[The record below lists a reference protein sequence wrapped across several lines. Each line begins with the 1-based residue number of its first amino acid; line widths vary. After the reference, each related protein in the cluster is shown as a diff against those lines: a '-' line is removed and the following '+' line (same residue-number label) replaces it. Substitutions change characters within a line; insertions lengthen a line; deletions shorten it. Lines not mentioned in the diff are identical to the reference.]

1 MTNQYLISLIIYQK
15 DKIQFQNLIQSFKL
29 FSYCLKIHKSK
40 NKQKS
45 PPPLTD
51 FSGSKYLLLLS
62 CDITKFMTS
71 HIQMRCRINVK
82 TSNIFRIMKLF
93 HIYEVNKEDMINYLD
108 ILLLLSYFITTKNIV
123 HIQVRF
129 F

>member
-1 MTNQYLISLIIYQK
+1 MNSQAQ
-15 DKIQFQNLIQSFKL
+15 
-29 FSYCLKIHKSK
+29 
-40 NKQKS
+40 
-45 PPPLTD
+45 
-51 FSGSKYLLLLS
+51 KYLLLLS